1 MEVQDITDHFFI
13 KSPEIPAYS
22 AYQKILE
29 RNGLFALLEP
39 ETSIEA
45 EFITRPEVI
54 EGLMWGLP
62 RYGHPE
68 GKVAYHIKEVF
79 NNINNLRNEDADTRT
94 MLRIIALIHDTFKY
108 QEDRNVPR
116 DWTKHHGVL
125 ARKYLENQNLSFE
138 LCEIT
143 EMHDEAFYAWR
154 AAVVEK
160 NQELSDSRLKRLENR
175 IPNHLNEYF
184 LFFLCDTLTGDKL
197 RTPVK
202 WLFEKAKTN
211 GWF

>member
-1 MEVQDITDHFFI
+1 MEVQDITDHFFV
-13 KSPEIPAYS
+13 KRPEIPAYS

-79 NNINNLRNEDADTRT
+79 NNINN
-94 MLRIIALIHDTFKY
+94 
-108 QEDRNVPR
+108 
-116 DWTKHHGVL
+116 
-125 ARKYLENQNLSFE
+125 
-138 LCEIT
+138 
-143 EMHDEAFYAWR
+143 
-154 AAVVEK
+154 
-160 NQELSDSRLKRLENR
+160 
-175 IPNHLNEYF
+175 
-184 LFFLCDTLTGDKL
+184 FFRC
-197 RTPVK
+197 
-202 WLFEKAKTN
+202 N
-211 GWF
+211 